1 MKMMKKWLSLLLCGV
16 LLLSTGGLFAA
27 CGKQTD
33 DGPSVGSVAAL
44 LGQAASAVGA
54 SVVPLKP
61 LDITSLEDVE
71 VTIGNGGEARLD
83 LGPERVKFLDSVQF
97 YLAYYS
103 IEDNLIMLLGK
114 DADMEADWAKG
125 VFKDNFQG
133 RWAALDDHLV
143 YLEITHQDDGI
154 NHYVVP
160 IMLNGVRCNLIVVY
174 DFAKKEYKVLGARRV
189 QEGEMT
195 DKALIRLKAGDKVTT
210 ILLAMQ
216 MDDEDG
222 EFQEVEVDT
231 FTLGKKVTFEDTDM
245 GDGQFMFMF
254 EMTDVQNN
262 TATSQI
268 VTIEVK
274 DGEALYSN

>member
-1 MKMMKKWLSLLLCGV
+1 
-16 LLLSTGGLFAA
+16 
-27 CGKQTD
+27 
-33 DGPSVGSVAAL
+33 
-44 LGQAASAVGA
+44 
-54 SVVPLKP
+54 
-61 LDITSLEDVE
+61 
-71 VTIGNGGEARLD
+71 
-83 LGPERVKFLDSVQF
+83 
-97 YLAYYS
+97 
-103 IEDNLIMLLGK
+103 MLLGK
-114 DADMEADWAKG
+114 DADMEADWAEG

-133 RWAALDDHLV
+133 KWAALDDHLV
-143 YLEITHQDDGI
+143 FLEITHQDDGV

-160 IMLNGVRCNLIVVY
+160 IKLNGVRCNLIVVY
-174 DFAKKEYKVLGARRV
+174 DFGEKEYKVLGARRV

-210 ILLAMQ
+210 ILLAMH

-231 FTLGKKVTFEDTDM
+231 FTLGKKVVFSDTDM

-262 TATSQI
+262 AATSQI

-274 DGEALYSN
+274 DGMAVYSN